1 MLFLANPG
9 GKKPRKRK
17 RKTTARRVARR
28 RTRRAKTTASKG
40 GSMAVRRRR
49 KRRSVSAAPRRRPVR
64 RRRRRAV
71 AVVHANPVRR
81 RRRRAAVAGRRR
93 SGARRYRR
101 NPDTVR
107 GIVGTIKQGVKDGAL
122 VLAGEVVQNKATALA
137 DKFVPQFG
145 TGVAAQMARVGLV
158 NLGVAS
164 AIAIGTRKFLPGYSR
179 MVTAGAF
186 SRGLANIIATTPA
199 APLLGDGVVYDEGMG
214 DDYDGVGAYAQ
225 PAALGAYAPSLG
237 AYPSAAT
244 VDVPHAEH

>member
-1 MLFLANPG
+1 M
-9 GKKPRKRK
+9 
-17 RKTTARRVARR
+17 RRF
-28 RTRRAKTTASKG
+28 
-40 GSMAVRRRR
+40 
-49 KRRSVSAAPRRRPVR
+49 
-64 RRRRRAV
+64 
-71 AVVHANPVRR
+71 
-81 RRRRAAVAGRRR
+81 
-93 SGARRYRR
+93 RR

-145 TGVAAQMARVGLV
+145 SGVAAQMARVGLV

-199 APLLGDGVVYDEGMG
+199 APLLGDGVVYDDAGMG

-225 PAALGAYAPSLG
+225 PAQLGAYAQPGLG
-237 AYPSAAT
+237 AYPNAAT
-244 VDVPHAEH
+244 VDIPHAEH